1 MSRLRAV
8 VVDNEPPAVRRL
20 EIALSDIPEVEVV
33 GSALGGRKAVELI
46 AELKPEVLFLDIEMP
61 VMNGFELLQAL
72 KDAEAP
78 VVVFVTAFSRFAPA
92 AFAVGAAD
100 YLLKPVE
107 FDRLAQAVERAARTL
122 RARSAEARMAEL
134 EAVIDQLRDAD
145 SDRATRPE
153 ERDLW
158 VSTRT
163 GYVRVPIAQVEWFEA
178 ERDYVQVHTADRSY
192 LMHASLRALGERLE
206 GSGFLRTH
214 RSALVNPAAIARVE
228 RSGSGLRIVTTSGGH
243 APVSRSQAGVLRSV
257 VKSSLS

>member
-1 MSRLRAV
+1 MSLRAII
-8 VVDNEPPAVRRL
+8 VDNEPPAVRRL
-20 EIALSDIPEVEVV
+20 EIALADLPQVEVV

-46 AELKPEVLFLDIEMP
+46 GQLRPDLLFLDIEMP

-72 KDAEAP
+72 KNAEAP

-107 FDRLAQAVERAARTL
+107 FDRLAQAVNRASRTL

-145 SDRATRPE
+145 AERATTPAGRN
-153 ERDLW
+153 LW
-158 VSTRT
+158 VSTRS

-192 LMHASLRALGERLE
+192 LMHASLRALEERLE
-206 GSGFLRTH
+206 PAGFLRTH
-214 RSALVNPAAIARVE
+214 RSALVNRAAISRLDRTAGVLTIITASGAR
-228 RSGSGLRIVTTSGGH
+228 
-243 APVSRSQAGVLRSV
+243 APVSRSQAAGLRALVRSG
-257 VKSSLS
+257 